1 MPDLA
6 CGTQILI
13 AFGVAPRGVAWQ
25 HGKSPA
31 PAKRIVLK
39 TLSAVAAILASIFLL
54 IAGNSLVGVLTP
66 LRASL
71 DGFPDLTIGLL
82 GSAYFAGMLAGTLV
96 TPAIVRRAGHIRA
109 FAAFVALAVVS
120 VILLPAQVS
129 PLPWLILRGAL
140 GFVFAGIYAVT
151 ESWINAKASNSN
163 RGALYGAY
171 QVVNFIASASGQL
184 LLRQFAASSFLPFTL
199 GGVLLAL
206 AIVPLSLTSVD
217 PPAQPKTVSLRLAWL
232 VRLSPVAA
240 AAALVAG
247 AANGASFALG
257 PVYALQIGMKPSAVP
272 LFTAAVVLG
281 SALGVYP
288 AGRLSDRIDRRLIMA
303 VAMTVGAVSEI
314 ALWSFPVPGATVIA
328 LGFVVGLTTYTLYTL
343 AMSHAN
349 DRVKAHEMVVIS
361 ATMLFLYCVGAIVAP
376 ALASLMMRWYGPSA
390 LFAQG
395 AILHAGIAA
404 FALWRRAIDKR
415 EPLPASGDVAR
426 PEPGLP

>member
-1 MPDLA
+1 M
-6 CGTQILI
+6 
-13 AFGVAPRGVAWQ
+13 
-25 HGKSPA
+25 
-31 PAKRIVLK
+31 K
-39 TLSAVAAILASIFLL
+39 TFSSIAAILASVFLL

-109 FAAFVALAVVS
+109 FAAFVALAVVA
-120 VILLPAQVS
+120 VILLPTLVA
-129 PLPWLILRGAL
+129 PLPWMALRGAL

-151 ESWINAKASNSN
+151 ESWINAKASNTN

-171 QVVNFIASASGQL
+171 QVVNFVASTSGQL
-184 LLRQFAASSFLPFTL
+184 MLRLFASGSFVPFTIS
-199 GGVLLAL
+199 GALLAL
-206 AIVPLSLTSVD
+206 AIVPLSMTSVD
-217 PPAQPKTVSLRLAWL
+217 PPAQPRSIALRLGWL
-232 VRLSPVAA
+232 WRLSPVSAVGAA
-240 AAALVAG
+240 VAG

-257 PVYALQIGMKPSAVP
+257 PVYALQIGMKASAVP
-272 LFTAAVVLG
+272 LFTAAIVFG

-288 AGRLSDRIDRRLIMA
+288 AGLLSDRVDRRLIMA
-303 VAMTVGAVSEI
+303 AAMSVGALSEV
-314 ALWSFPVPGATVIA
+314 ALWAFPIPGAPVIG

-349 DRVKAHEMVVIS
+349 DRAQAHEMVAIS
-361 ATMLFLYCVGAIVAP
+361 ASMLFLYCVGAILAP
-376 ALASLMMRWYGPSA
+376 ALASLLMRWYGPSA

-395 AILHAGIAA
+395 ALLHGALAG
-404 FALWRRAIDKR
+404 FAVWRRAIDAR
-415 EPLPASGDVAR
+415 ASLGPPSEPAR